1 MDTRGKETTFDILF
15 EGCNVHIRDGMGTT
29 ESQNGLGNL
38 IVGYNEPHP
47 DARRVLRTGS
57 HNLIVGPR
65 HEYTSFGGFV
75 AGQENTVS
83 GWFASIPGGTDNV
96 DSDIGATVSGGA
108 FNVASGQFSTVSGGE
123 HKTATFTFE
132 NVP

>member
-1 MDTRGKETTFDILF
+1 MLVPVLVAPTVGF
-15 EGCNVHIRDGMGTT
+15 GAGY
-29 ESQNGLGNL
+29 GLSPGAVTAKQQDPPGL
-38 IVGYNEPHP
+38 A
-47 DARRVLRTGS
+47 ARRVLRTGS

-83 GWFASIPGGTDNV
+83 GWFASIPGGTDNIA
-96 DSDIGATVSGGA
+96 SDTGATVSGGA
-108 FNVASGQFSTVSGGE
+108 FNVASGEFSTVSGGE
-123 HKTATFTFE
+123 HKTATNSFE